1 MCIIAPRMNLQLS
14 ETHHCFWISLETLR
28 GPVKRWTLGLPTI
41 QDERVGS
48 LEGEITELPGEQE
61 DSRKVEKAGHFRR
74 NSLALQTL
82 NFP

>member
-1 MCIIAPRMNLQLS
+1 MNLQLS

-48 LEGEITELPGEQE
+48 LEGEQLSSLGSKKIPPRWMREQ
-61 DSRKVEKAGHFRR
+61 DTSQEKQL
-74 NSLALQTL
+74 SSTDL